1 MGKMI
6 YIGGKKIKG
15 TVKKYFD
22 GKISNMEGHT
32 GESKIQ
38 PQINLLGLYRGV
50 LNHMV
55 QNK

>member
-1 MGKMI
+1 MK

-50 LNHMV
+50 LNHLV